1 MCVWG
6 CLQRGR
12 RVGMAG
18 IVMREEKVRQCKV
31 FVVLMQRQ
39 HSCWGTSDAAAAPA
53 WTQVCRAE
61 TGSTFYSPL
70 PLCFS
75 LNGKKEVESTADL
88 QHSYVN
94 KAQKCVIAVNWVE
107 SSPFS
112 CHLPDYPTALD
123 DGEKWKFVSKFSTC
137 LT

>member
-1 MCVWG
+1 MWCEKVCVGARGMCVWCVRRG

-12 RVGMAG
+12 RAGMAG
-18 IVMREEKVRQCKV
+18 IVMQEEKVRRCKV

-39 HSCWGTSDAAAAPA
+39 HSCWGTSDAAAALA

-70 PLCFS
+70 PLCFF
-75 LNGKKEVESTADL
+75 LNGKKEVEITADL

-94 KAQKCVIAVNWVE
+94 KLQQCAIAVV
-107 SSPFS
+107 
-112 CHLPDYPTALD
+112 
-123 DGEKWKFVSKFSTC
+123 
-137 LT
+137 